1 MLRQPV
7 KQGLPKHP
15 VSPKG
20 VLQVLLR
27 LAQRQQN
34 DYFYYDVFKVS
45 KMTIFNYNLFKV
57 SKMTIFNYD
66 LFKVS
71 DSSVKWSAPGNFL
84 KARFVIFR
92 CQKYVKK
99 GT

>member
-7 KQGLPKHP
+7 KEGLPKHP

-57 SKMTIFNYD
+57 SKMT
-66 LFKVS
+66 VS
-71 DSSVKWSAPGNFL
+71 DSSVKWSTPGNLL
-84 KARFVIFR
+84 KARFIIFR